1 MSDRQNTIVCCF
13 DPRSPLITAFHM
25 HEWIYE
31 NLRLAEDV
39 RMIQIDGPRR
49 RAYIKF
55 TSCERMQTVLQDSKG
70 QL

>member
-1 MSDRQNTIVCCF
+1 
-13 DPRSPLITAFHM
+13 M